1 MDQKTLRRLEF
12 YKVLD
17 LLDSCAVSN
26 QGKELVQAL
35 FPSTDYQQVF
45 ESLQDTTE
53 AKDLLRLEPGF
64 SLGGF
69 KDLREILKRVKI
81 GALLEPSDFLR
92 VYSTL
97 YAARRVKGFILNRKG
112 DYPRIKAIIQE
123 IAAFPELEATINKSI
138 SEAGEVADTA
148 SGELASI
155 RKQIISKQHRIKEKL
170 EHVIRSTQYQ
180 KMLQDPI
187 VTIRGDRY
195 VVPVKQEYRV
205 QFSGVVHDQSASGAT
220 LFIEPMAAVELNNDL
235 RKLRINEKVEV
246 DRILNYLT
254 SLVYGSLDVIEQNST
269 LLAKID
275 FIFAKARLSQKM
287 NAGEAKLNKTF
298 NVDIKQGRHPLIQG
312 EVVPTNVSLGKQ
324 FDTLLI
330 TGPNTG
336 GKTVTLKTVG
346 LFALMNQAGLH
357 IPSEYGTE
365 MPIINQIFSDI
376 GDEQS
381 IEQSL
386 STFSSHMVNIIG
398 IIKNAHRDD
407 LVLMDEV
414 GAGTDPTEG
423 AALAMSIL
431 GELHQRGVK
440 TIATTHYSELK
451 NFAYSNERMENAS
464 VEFNV
469 ETLQPTYKL
478 MIGQPGRSNAFEIA
492 TKLGLNTMLVEKAR
506 ELISNEEI
514 KVADLLENLE
524 DKQRLAERDR
534 EDAQN
539 LKNEIQALKEEYL
552 QKHENLEEKRLIML
566 EQAKEEAYQ
575 ILKSSRNEAESII
588 KELKKTFAEES
599 EKAKSKA
606 IEEAKQKLRTALG
619 KVELNLNHGK
629 SVIQRKV
636 PKQVVSG
643 EAVFVPKLN
652 QKGHVVDINP
662 SGDVVVQVGIMKITV
677 KLKELQI
684 ISEGKKEEG
693 QVAYSKIS
701 TNKAQQI
708 QNEIDLRGLT
718 VDEAMAEVEKFLDDA
733 YLAGMPQVH
742 IIHGK
747 GTGALRSA
755 MQTNLKRNKL
765 IKSYRLGQYGEG
777 GTGVTVVELK

>member
-12 YKVLD
+12 YKVLE
-17 LLDSCAVSN
+17 LLDGCAVSN

-35 FPSTDYQQVF
+35 VPSTDYQEVF
-45 ESLQDTTE
+45 ETLLDTTE
-53 AKDLLRLEPGF
+53 AKELLRLEPGF

-92 VYSTL
+92 IYSTL
-97 YAARRVKGFILNRKG
+97 YSARRVKGFMLNRKG

-123 IAAFPELEATINKSI
+123 ITAFPELEATINKSI

-148 SGELASI
+148 STELASI

-170 EHVIRSTQYQ
+170 EHIIRSTQYQ

-235 RKLRINEKVEV
+235 RKLKINEKVEV

-254 SLVYGSLDVIEQNST
+254 SLVYGSLEIIELNSE
-269 LLAKID
+269 LLAKLD

-287 NAGEAKLNKTF
+287 NAGEAKLNKAF
-298 NVDIKQGRHPLIQG
+298 YLDIKQGRHPLIRG
-312 EVVPTNVSLGKQ
+312 EVVPTNVSLGKE

-357 IPSEYGTE
+357 IPAEYGSE
-365 MPIINQIFSDI
+365 MPIINRIFSDI

-398 IIKNAHRDD
+398 ILEHAQKDD

-423 AALAMSIL
+423 AALAMAIL
-431 GELHQRGVK
+431 GELHYRGVK

-492 TKLGLNTMLVEKAR
+492 TKLGLNKVLVEKAK
-506 ELISNEEI
+506 EFISHEEI
-514 KVADLLENLE
+514 QVADLLENLE
-524 DKQRLAERDR
+524 DKQRLAEQDRD
-534 EDAQN
+534 DARK
-539 LKNEIQALKEEYL
+539 LKDQIQALKEAYL
-552 QKHENLEEKRLIML
+552 QKQDDLEEKRLNVL
-566 EQAKEEAYQ
+566 QQAKEEAYQ
-575 ILKSSRNEAESII
+575 ILKSSRNEAETII

-606 IEEAKQKLRTALG
+606 IDEAKQKLKTALG
-619 KVELNLNHGK
+619 KVELNLNQGK
-629 SVIQRKV
+629 PVIQRKV
-636 PKQVVSG
+636 PKQVVPG
-643 EAVFVPKLN
+643 ETVFVPKLN
-652 QKGHVVDINP
+652 QKGHVVDTNP
-662 SGDVVVQVGIMKITV
+662 NGDVVVQVGIMKITV
-677 KLKELQI
+677 KLKEIQTV
-684 ISEGKKEEG
+684 SEGKKEEG
-693 QVAYSKIS
+693 QVAYAKIS
-701 TNKAQQI
+701 SNKAQNI
-708 QNEIDLRGLT
+708 QTEIDLRGMT

-733 YLAGMPQVH
+733 YLAGVPQVF

-747 GTGALRSA
+747 GTGALRAA
-755 MQTNLKRNKL
+755 MQTNLKKNKL
-765 IKSYRLGQYGEG
+765 VKSFRLGQYGEG
-777 GTGVTVVELK
+777 GNGVTVVELK